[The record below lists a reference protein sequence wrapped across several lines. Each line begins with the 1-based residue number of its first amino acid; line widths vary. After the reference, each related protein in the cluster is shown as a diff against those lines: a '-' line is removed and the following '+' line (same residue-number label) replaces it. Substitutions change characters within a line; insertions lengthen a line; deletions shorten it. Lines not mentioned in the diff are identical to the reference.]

1 MIKIARKVYDQEVK
15 RRENKVK
22 DLKTKLNELLN
33 KNNKVWYYKF
43 DLKID

>member
-33 KNNKVWYYKF
+33 KNNKV
-43 DLKID
+43 